1 MDGVGDGEMLAGESM
16 LRRQRMERERELE
29 RQRAE
34 HNSRWMR
41 LRGDG
46 ANSNDNASSSP
57 ESAAVIRSENLP
69 DSERE
74 WYRNAGDELDRLMAS
89 VNLSAGGTDRDDGP
103 SQLRSRGDPSTT
115 YMIGGGDAD
124 SSDMSATNISNLLAS
139 YFNPTSGNT
148 GTSNGN
154 DGSSGA
160 RAAISASGAA
170 GTMTTS
176 GNSSTGAYPYY
187 NATPMSMSQQGRR
200 MSQTQRAET
209 NVGMR
214 AIARMDDLD

>member
-1 MDGVGDGEMLAGESM
+1 M

-46 ANSNDNASSSP
+46 ANSNDNESSSP
-57 ESAAVIRSENLP
+57 EGAAVIRSENLP
-69 DSERE
+69 ESERE

-89 VNLSAGGTDRDDGP
+89 VSLSAGGIDGDGVSGP
-103 SQLRSRGDPSTT
+103 SSQLRSRGDPSTT
-115 YMIGGGDAD
+115 YMIRGGGGGDAD
-124 SSDMSATNISNLLAS
+124 TNDMSATNISNLLAS

-148 GTSNGN
+148 SDRN
-154 DGSSGA
+154 DAGPGA
-160 RAAISASGAA
+160 GQRRASGAA

-176 GNSSTGAYPYY
+176 GNSGTGAYPYY

-200 MSQTQRAET
+200 VSQTQRAEM

-214 AIARMDDLD
+214 AVAGMDDLD